1 MRRLK
6 WIFVGQNG
14 LRAGWKFLAYIAL
27 FMALGEIA
35 NRAIVRFAGH
45 ALDRSFAWPVFLFN
59 EAVDFVV
66 AVAAAI
72 PLTLLDRTPV
82 NYGLRWSND
91 SARLFGKGLV
101 WGFIP
106 SVLILI
112 PIWLAGACSFHGLA
126 LHGSALVT
134 SALGFAL
141 AMLALGFAEEFMFRG
156 YSLQTLA
163 SGIGFWPAA
172 AILSFLFGA
181 VHFIFK
187 PNEGW
192 IDPISVGL
200 YGMFWALTLR
210 RTGSLWFAI
219 GFHAM
224 SDYTDMIVFAEP
236 NTGNQGLPIPGHLL
250 DVRFH
255 GPDWLTGGPRG
266 TEASLLVFLVL
277 AVLFYLFDRAY
288 PANREKSESASA

>member
-1 MRRLK
+1 MQSLK
-6 WIFVGQNG
+6 WIFVGQSG
-14 LRAGWKFLAYIAL
+14 LRAGWKFLAYVAL
-27 FMALGEIA
+27 FVALGKLA
-35 NRAIVRFAGH
+35 DRIVECHFRYV
-45 ALDRSFAWPVFLFN
+45 LDHSFTWPVFLCNQVLNFVI
-59 EAVDFVV
+59 AVL
-66 AVAAAI
+66 AAI
-72 PLTLLDRTPV
+72 PLMLLDRTQAS
-82 NYGLRWSND
+82 YGLRWSGD
-91 SARLFGKGLV
+91 SPKLFAKGVV

-126 LHGSALVT
+126 LHGSALAT
-134 SALGFAL
+134 SALGWAV
-141 AMLALGFAEEFMFRG
+141 AMVALGFAEEFTFRG

-172 AILSFLFGA
+172 AILSFIFGA

-192 IDPISVGL
+192 IDPLSVGL

-224 SDYTDMIVFAEP
+224 SDYTDMIIFAEP

-277 AVLFYLFDRAY
+277 AALFYLFDRAY
-288 PANREKSESASA
+288 PAQTKKTQAASV